1 MPVGLAI
8 VGRGVGVAAG
18 EVLGDSEGV
27 GLAVASAVGVGV
39 GVDLGVDGAGLF
51 AAEPEP
57 ELTGT
62 GVGAGLVVK
71 ALTSLQAP
79 LFSPLIPLTFQ

>member
-1 MPVGLAI
+1 M
-8 VGRGVGVAAG
+8 VGRGISVAVGEALV
-18 EVLGDSEGV
+18 DSEGV
-27 GLAVASAVGVGV
+27 GLAVASGVGVGV

-51 AAEPEP
+51 PAEPDPDP
-57 ELTGT
+57 ELIGAE
-62 GVGAGLVVK
+62 VGAGLVVK